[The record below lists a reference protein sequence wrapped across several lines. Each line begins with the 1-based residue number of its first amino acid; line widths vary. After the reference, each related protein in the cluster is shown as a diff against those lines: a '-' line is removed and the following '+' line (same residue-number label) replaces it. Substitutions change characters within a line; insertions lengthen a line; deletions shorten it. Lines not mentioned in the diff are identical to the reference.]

1 MLPVLLLF
9 DHVWRCLF
17 LRIDDLIHFQ
27 FGSYGPI
34 TVTYCL
40 KQGSSTFS
48 VVKYGERPH
57 RCALQAAVACRLRV
71 GDLRSQT
78 RKLCFF
84 WGPHVAIR
92 NEILQKWSRNGQD
105 SPVCSNSI
113 LIVTA
118 TDHNTICLFFL
129 LFFFVA
135 NMGLRLCMTDLYM
148 QLINVFGN
156 INNILENMYSIC
168 RRHLSDQRS
177 TFKI

>member
-1 MLPVLLLF
+1 MVKF
-9 DHVWRCLF
+9 HFNYHISICCQCYYCL
-17 LRIDDLIHFQ
+17 IM
-27 FGSYGPI
+27 FGGVYFWSYGPV

-57 RCALQAAVACRLRV
+57 RWALQAAVACRLRV

-84 WGPHVAIR
+84 WGPHVAIW

-118 TDHNTICLFFL
+118 TDHNTICCFFCCC
-129 LFFFVA
+129 FFCSEH
-135 NMGLRLCMTDLYM
+135 GL
-148 QLINVFGN
+148 
-156 INNILENMYSIC
+156 
-168 RRHLSDQRS
+168 
-177 TFKI
+177 KIVYDKFIHAID